1 MRVDEL
7 REVNE
12 RLLLAAVREQELAE
26 EARREAAK
34 MDALL
39 RSLSDGVAVFDPA
52 GRVVM
57 INAAGREAA
66 GVPDAAEGW
75 TPAEYRHLDLRRSDG
90 TPLPFEE
97 QPLARA
103 IRGERFSGAEV
114 VLVHPGDSR
123 RRLTVSGSVVRNDA
137 GEVILAVLVFRDV
150 TELRRLEALKAEYV
164 SLISH
169 DLRAPL
175 NAILGYSELLQMK
188 LSPGG
193 LEREAKHAAAIARS
207 ARQMNAMIQDLLD
220 STRLDAGG
228 LEMRR
233 EPTDLTRLVADVI
246 QGVGS
251 PADRQRIRV
260 QVPEAPCPVSADRE
274 RLDRVLLNLLTNALK
289 YSPPEAPVL
298 VRLEPRDGEMIV
310 SVIDRGVGVPPEE
323 MAHLFGRFY
332 RATTGTKTGGLGLGL
347 YISRLIVEAHG
358 GRIWVE
364 SEVGEGSRFH
374 FALRCC

>member
-1 MRVDEL
+1 MRTDEL
-7 REVNE
+7 REINE
-12 RLLLAAVREQELAE
+12 RLLLAAVREQGLAE

-39 RSLSDGVAVFDPA
+39 RSLSDGVAVVDPA

-57 INAAGREAA
+57 INEAGREIA

-75 TPAEYRHLDLRRSDG
+75 TPEDYRHLDLRRPDG
-90 TPLPFEE
+90 TQLPFQE
-97 QPLARA
+97 QPLRRA
-103 IRGERFSGAEV
+103 IRGERFTDAEV
-114 VLVHPGDSR
+114 VLVHAAGSP
-123 RRLTVSGSVVRNDA
+123 RRLTINGNAIRNDA
-137 GEVILAVLVFRDV
+137 GEVILAILVYRDV
-150 TELRRLEALKAEYV
+150 TELRRLEALRAEYV

-175 NAILGYSELLQMK
+175 NAIMGYAELLQMK
-188 LSPGG
+188 LSPGEM
-193 LEREAKHAAAIARS
+193 EREAKHAEAIARS
-207 ARQMNAMIQDLLD
+207 ARQMNAMIQDLLE
-220 STRLDAGG
+220 STRLESGG
-228 LEMRR
+228 LELRR
-233 EPTDLTRLVADVI
+233 KPTDLPRLVAEAI

-251 PADRQRIRV
+251 PAARQRIRV
-260 QVPEAPCPVSADRE
+260 QVPEAACPVFADRE
-274 RLDRVLLNLLTNALK
+274 RLERALVNLLTNALK

-298 VRLEPRDGEMIV
+298 VRLEPREGEMIV

-332 RATTGTKTGGLGLGL
+332 RATTGTKAGGLGLGL

-358 GRIWVE
+358 GRIWAE